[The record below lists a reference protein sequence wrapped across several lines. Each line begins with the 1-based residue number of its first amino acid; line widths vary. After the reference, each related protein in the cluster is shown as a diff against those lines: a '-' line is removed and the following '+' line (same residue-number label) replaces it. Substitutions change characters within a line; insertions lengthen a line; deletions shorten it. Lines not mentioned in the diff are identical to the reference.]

1 VSTEALD
8 PLGSLLETV
17 RRCDENLAKE
27 TEGTLELVSSDI
39 ADALM
44 SGDREYLYETRR
56 EIRRAYTVMLAKTK
70 GTSGENSLEFV
81 LGRLAGLYELLAIAA
96 NRRCAGG
103 TDANA

>member
-1 VSTEALD
+1 MKEALD

-17 RRCDENLAKE
+17 GHCDENLTKE
-27 TEGTLELVSSDI
+27 TEGPLELVSSDI

-44 SGDREYLYETRR
+44 SGDREYLYKAKI
-56 EIRRAYTVMLAKTK
+56 EIRRAYTVMLAKTMS
-70 GTSGENSLEFV
+70 TSGENSPEFV

-96 NRRCAGG
+96 NRRCTGV